1 MMNLIAWVLFFGTM
15 FAIFIQLY
23 AWAAF
28 IAFSLLVI
36 LLREINSNL
45 CELLAELKNKNIQLD
60 SGKKD
65 F

>member
-1 MMNLIAWVLFFGTM
+1 MMNLIAWVMFFATM
-15 FAIFIQLY
+15 FAIFIELY